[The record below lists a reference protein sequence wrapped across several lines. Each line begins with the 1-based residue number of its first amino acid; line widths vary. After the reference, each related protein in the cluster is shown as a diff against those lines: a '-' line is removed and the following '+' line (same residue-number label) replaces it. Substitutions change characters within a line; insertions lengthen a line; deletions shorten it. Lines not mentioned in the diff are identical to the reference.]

1 MSEQGSGTSAPEGYD
16 ALVGE
21 HDASLSGGQRQRIDI
36 ARALMGNPHILFFD
50 DATSRGE
57 CHGLL
62 RRYRHVWRQRH
73 ADIQSTRTQVASQQQ
88 TLSIATKLA
97 QDYERLLQ
105 RQYITRHAYRR
116 KEQARLDLA
125 RKLGVQQ
132 TIAIQ
137 AGVAK
142 QEAERHREGVIAQ
155 AHRFLPDPPGARRS
169 EHQRPRHQ
177 AVTRNGGEGGS
188 EDQPASGDRVLTESA
203 AAVCERKYQ
212 GAFSGLPNL

>member
-1 MSEQGSGTSAPEGYD
+1 MSEQGSGTSAPEGY
-16 ALVGE
+16 ATLVGE
-21 HDASLSGGQRQRIDI
+21 HDASLSGGQRQRIAI
-36 ARALMGNPHILFFD
+36 ARALVGNPRILFFD
-50 DATSRGE
+50 DATSRGA

-62 RRYRHVWRQRH
+62 RRYPQVWRQRH
-73 ADIQSTRTQVASQQQ
+73 ADIQSTRTQAASQQQ

-142 QEAERHREGVIAQ
+142 QEAERRREGVIAQ
-155 AHRFLPDPPGARRS
+155 TRRFLPDPPGPRLP

-177 AVTRNGGEGGS
+177 TVTRNGGEGGS
-188 EDQPASGDRVLTESA
+188 EDQPASGDRVLLESA
-203 AAVCERKYQ
+203 AAVCEREYA
-212 GAFSGLPNL
+212 GELID

>member
-16 ALVGE
+16 TLVGE
-21 HDASLSGGQRQRIDI
+21 HDASLSGGQRQRIGI
-36 ARALMGNPHILFFD
+36 TRALMGNPHILFFD

-62 RRYRHVWRQRH
+62 RRYPQVWRQRH

-88 TLSIATKLA
+88 ALSIATKLA

-105 RQYITRHAYRR
+105 RQYITRHADRR

-125 RKLGVQQ
+125 RELGVQQ

-142 QEAERHREGVIAQ
+142 QEAERRREGVIAQ
-155 AHRFLPDPPGARRS
+155 THRFLPDPPGPRLP

-177 AVTRNGGEGGS
+177 TVTRNGGEGGS
-188 EDQPASGDRVLTESA
+188 EDQPASGDQILLESA
-203 AAVCERKYQ
+203 AAVCE
-212 GAFSGLPNL
+212 

>member
-1 MSEQGSGTSAPEGYD
+1 MSEQGSGTSAPEGY
-16 ALVGE
+16 ATLVGE
-21 HDASLSGGQRQRIDI
+21 HDASLSGGQRQRIAI
-36 ARALMGNPHILFFD
+36 ARALVGNPRILFFD
-50 DATSRGE
+50 DATSRGA

-62 RRYRHVWRQRH
+62 RRYPQVWRQRH
-73 ADIQSTRTQVASQQQ
+73 ADIQSTRTQAASQQQ

-132 TIAIQ
+132 AIAIQ

-142 QEAERHREGVIAQ
+142 QEAERRREGVIAQ
-155 AHRFLPDPPGARRS
+155 AYRFLPDPPGPRLP

-177 AVTRNGGEGGS
+177 TVTPNDGEGGS
-188 EDQPASGDRVLTESA
+188 EDQKASGDRILLESA
-203 AAVCERKYQ
+203 AAVCEREY
-212 GAFSGLPNL
+212 SGELID